1 MPEIF
6 IEENVEEVPKP
17 KRKRKPLS
25 EEAKEKLRDRLKKAR
40 EAKTAKKVGAKAK
53 LETIPEVN
61 ANEVV
66 EVKAEVAE
74 VAVAEPKVK
83 EPTAN
88 QDLINLENELNNLK
102 LKKLEAL
109 EKKNEKKKAQ
119 IAKRKA
125 TIARKALENDIKK
138 KVETNVVTKP
148 APPRKC
154 IIDEL
159 DAPSTITAPS
169 APIDIP
175 KPKYST
181 YKKSVWNF

>member
-53 LETIPEVN
+53 LETIPEVK
-61 ANEVV
+61 AE

-74 VAVAEPKVK
+74 VAVAVPKVK

-88 QDLINLENELNNLK
+88 QDLINLQNELNNLK
-102 LKKLEAL
+102 LEKLEAL

>member
-74 VAVAEPKVK
+74 VAVAEP
-83 EPTAN
+83 
-88 QDLINLENELNNLK
+88 LINLQNELNNLK
-102 LKKLEAL
+102 LEKLEAL

>member
-66 EVKAEVAE
+66 EVKAEVA
-74 VAVAEPKVK
+74 VAEPKVT

-88 QDLINLENELNNLK
+88 QDLINLQNELNNLK
-102 LKKLEAL
+102 LEKLEAL

>member
-40 EAKTAKKVGAKAK
+40 EAKTAKKNGVK
-53 LETIPEVN
+53 LETIPEVK
-61 ANEVV
+61 AE

-74 VAVAEPKVK
+74 VAVAVPKVK

-88 QDLINLENELNNLK
+88 QDLINLQNELNNLK
-102 LKKLEAL
+102 LEKLEAL

>member
-53 LETIPEVN
+53 LETIPEVK
-61 ANEVV
+61 AE

-74 VAVAEPKVK
+74 VAVAEPKVT

-88 QDLINLENELNNLK
+88 QDLINLQNELNNLK
-102 LKKLEAL
+102 LEKLEAL